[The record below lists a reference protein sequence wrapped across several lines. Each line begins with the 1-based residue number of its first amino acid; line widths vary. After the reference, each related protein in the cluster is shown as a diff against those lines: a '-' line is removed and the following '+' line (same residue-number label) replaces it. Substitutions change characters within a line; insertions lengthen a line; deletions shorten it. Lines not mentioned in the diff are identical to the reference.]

1 MIIKNREDWIACS
14 RPSVFKEFSRSI
26 EKMIKLY
33 FGVDTK
39 FRKIHLGLFFDMII
53 PYVELI
59 IKCGAFIIYMYMKII
74 ILFRI
79 LSIDDNTI

>member
-59 IKCGAFIIYMYMKII
+59 IKCGAFIIEY
-74 ILFRI
+74 LLGRF
-79 LSIDDNTI
+79 TCT